1 MKVRYPELD
10 ALRGIAAIFVAV
22 YHFTLGQ
29 THPLVQ
35 FRVGATGVELFFII
49 SGFVIFMSIS
59 HVATAREFI
68 IRRFTRLYPTYWT
81 CVTITFVVTVLAQLS
96 YRSIDLSLWEA
107 YALNMTMLQHY
118 FSVYDLDGSYWTL
131 IIELLFYLVILLL
144 FLSKQLKHS
153 ELWGGVG
160 VLVIGICDFF
170 VPRSHQGAFRPER
183 IDFPLVNYLPLFF
196 MGILFFMIIHEKKDY
211 VRRYI
216 LIGLCWLVQFSLF
229 YQSNRSDL
237 FDNQWLYG
245 LVLLGY
251 VGVFTL
257 FVTGNLNWIVNPVT
271 LFFGKISYSFYLIH
285 QFIGVYVLMPKIIAD
300 FGISLSL
307 ASLLAFSSMVVLASL
322 ITFFVEIPARTKLNA
337 LLLSSKQST
346 SIYLESKGV
355 VRVTDY
361 RE

>member
-1 MKVRYPELD
+1 MKIRYPELD

-29 THPLVQ
+29 THPLLQ

-49 SGFVIFMSIS
+49 SGFVIFMSIN

-81 CVTITFVVTVLAQLS
+81 CVTITFIVTVLAQLS
-96 YRSIDLSLWEA
+96 YKAIDLSLWKT
-107 YALNMTMLQHY
+107 YALNLTMLQHY
-118 FSVYDLDGSYWTL
+118 SWVDNLDGSYWTL
-131 IIELLFYLVILLL
+131 IIELLFYLVIVLL
-144 FLSKQLKHS
+144 FILKQLKHI
-153 ELWGGVG
+153 EVWGGISVFVVG
-160 VLVIGICDFF
+160 IYNFF
-170 VPRSHQGAFRPER
+170 VPTSHQGAFRSER

-196 MGILFFMIIHEKKDY
+196 MGILFFTIIHEKKDY

-229 YQSNRSDL
+229 YQSVRYDL
-237 FDNQWLYG
+237 FKTQWLYG

-257 FVTGNLNWIVNPVT
+257 FVTGKLKWIVNPVT
-271 LFFGKISYSFYLIH
+271 LFFGKISYAFYLIH
-285 QFIGVYVLMPKIIAD
+285 QFIGVYVLMPKIIAY

-307 ASLLAFSSMVVLASL
+307 ASLIAFSSMVLLASF

-337 LLLSSKQST
+337 SLLSNKKSSPT
-346 SIYLESKGV
+346 YLESQV
-355 VRVTDY
+355 
-361 RE
+361 